1 MEELCSTACVCVCVL
16 PYVFD
21 KILQVEFLSPL
32 SHNVSLHFSTK
43 QIVQKNKKKPT
54 ALSLS

>member
-43 QIVQKNKKKPT
+43 QIVQKNKKNPQ
-54 ALSLS
+54 L